1 MSDFVVICGMSGAG
15 RTQVANALEDLGWFV
30 IDNLPASLI
39 PKVAE
44 LAQSGGGAERVALV
58 VGSGARL
65 DDLKTELDDLRST
78 GARIRVVFLD
88 ASTDALVAR
97 YESTKRR
104 HPFAGSEGVVASITA
119 ERSALDSLRA
129 SADLVIDTT
138 NRNVHD
144 LRAEVVSRFGENN
157 DTDSMQTSVVS
168 FGYKHGIPRDV
179 DIVIDCRF
187 LANPYWNNELRPLT
201 GLDEQ
206 VREFV
211 YSQTEAGEFLDR
223 LVSLLELL
231 VPAYRSEG
239 KAYLTIAFGCTGGRH
254 RSVAIAESVAERLGA
269 LGVAPQIRHRDVT
282 K

>member
-1 MSDFVVICGMSGAG
+1 MSGAG